1 MRHEIPSAF
10 HTTHDAYDQGWLDVG
25 HGHRMHYLQ
34 AGNPDGLPIVLLHG
48 GPASGST
55 PRQRVFYDHRRYRIV
70 QFDQRGSGRSEPTG
84 EIAHNNTAALIGD
97 IERLR
102 VHLSIERWLVSG
114 GSWGSALG
122 LAYAAAHQPRVSG
135 LLLRGMFL
143 TGRADMEWY
152 FGGAGVIAPQAYQ
165 EFIGHIPRRWRRR
178 VLTYIDRS
186 LKGADAD
193 KAMRLTAAW
202 QRYESVLNGA
212 DVMPAVI
219 DANWGSPAAWE
230 KYRIQAHYLA
240 QRCFLG
246 QSAMLRAAASLKDV
260 PVALLHGTRD
270 LVCRPVNAWL
280 VHRACAGSRLA
291 WAQGAGHDPYHPVAI
306 ALTRQASECFAADG
320 NFSRWPGGGAG

>member
-1 MRHEIPSAF
+1 MTHETSSAS
-10 HTTHDAYDQGWLDVG
+10 HITDDTYDQGWLDVG
-25 HGHRMHYLQ
+25 HGHRMYYLQ

-55 PRQRVFYDHRRYRIV
+55 PRQRIFYDHRRYRIV
-70 QFDQRGSGRSEPTG
+70 QFDQRGCGRSEPLG
-84 EIAHNNTAALIGD
+84 EIAHNHTAALIDD

-102 VHLSIERWLVSG
+102 VHLVIERWLVSG

-122 LAYAAAHQPRVSG
+122 LAYAAAHQACVTG

-143 TGRADMEWY
+143 TGRADLEWY
-152 FGGAGVIAPQAYQ
+152 FDGAGVIAPQAYQ
-165 EFIGHIPRRWRRR
+165 EFIEHIPRRWRRR

-186 LKGADAD
+186 LKGPDAE

-202 QRYESVLNGA
+202 QRYESALNGA
-212 DVMPAVI
+212 DVMPAMI
-219 DANWGSPAAWE
+219 DAGWGSPAAWA

-246 QSAMLRAAASLKDV
+246 QSAMLRAAASLKGV

-280 VHRACAGSRLA
+280 VHRACSGSRLA
-291 WAQGAGHDPYHPVAI
+291 WAQGAGHDPYHPAAV
-306 ALTRQASECFAADG
+306 ALTREAAGCFAADG
-320 NFSRWPGGGAG
+320 NFSRWPGSGAG

>member
-1 MRHEIPSAF
+1 MTQATS
-10 HTTHDAYDQGWLDVG
+10 TTAPPADIYDEDWLDVG
-25 HGHRMHYLQ
+25 HGHRVYYVQ

-55 PRQRVFYDHRRYRIV
+55 PRQRIFYDHRRYRMI
-70 QFDQRGSGRSEPTG
+70 QFDQRGCGRSEPTG

-102 VHLSIERWLVSG
+102 QHLAIERWLVSG
-114 GSWGSALG
+114 GSWGSSLG
-122 LAYAAAHQPRVSG
+122 LAYAAAHQAHVSG

-143 TGRADMEWY
+143 TGRADLEWY
-152 FGGAGVIAPQAYQ
+152 FGGAGTIAPQAYQ
-165 EFIGHIPRRWRRR
+165 EFIEHIPRRWRRR

-186 LKGADAD
+186 LKGSDVE
-193 KAMRLTAAW
+193 KATRLTAAW

-219 DANWGSPAAWE
+219 DAGWGSAAARA

-246 QSAMLRAAASLKDV
+246 QAAMLRAAASLKGI

-291 WAQGAGHDPYHPVAI
+291 WAQGAGHDPYHPAAV
-306 ALTRQASECFAADG
+306 ALTREATERFAADG
-320 NFSRWPGGGAG
+320 NFSRWPGRGSG